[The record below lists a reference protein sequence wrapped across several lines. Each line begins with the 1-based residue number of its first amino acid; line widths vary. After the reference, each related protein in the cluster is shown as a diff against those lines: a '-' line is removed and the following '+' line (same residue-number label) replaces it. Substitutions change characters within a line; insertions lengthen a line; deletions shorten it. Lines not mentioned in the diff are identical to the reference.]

1 MGKIFISAD
10 LRILPGQLVL
20 FGDDGSNPVVGYVL
34 QDVSSPAASFRNAGT
49 VTVASALNRVVGFA
63 HDNGLFNGA
72 LFHNE
77 RTGVFR
83 VTSTAINGSAWGFD
97 SGSWS
102 ADFLNDGQFKVT
114 SKYAFATGIET
125 WDSSF
130 RFTNTGAMKIE
141 ARMDA
146 TGVFMANGGEFNN
159 AGTLKVTGNAS
170 SVGAFLRGHNVEKVY
185 NSGQLIAESKN
196 GVSIALYVQQFG
208 DTTALIFN
216 SGVIQGDYAIVS
228 DDYGV
233 SPSAKSIQIVDNTGQ
248 IKGDVDLGLNNDIVR
263 NSGTIVG
270 GVYLGE
276 GDDLYQGV
284 TGRLNGG
291 VSGGGGNDTL
301 LGGDS
306 AERFFGDAG
315 LDEIRG
321 GAGNDSIDGGR
332 GSDVLD
338 GGEGKDT
345 LSFQTA
351 TAAISVDLA
360 AGTARG
366 DGTDTI
372 RNFEIVVGSA
382 YADRISGS
390 DNADVLEG
398 ADGAD
403 ILIGG
408 AGADILIGDQLGD
421 TLTGGAGDDRFLFS
435 RGDGAD
441 IVTDFSAGGLEDSLQ
456 IYGYT
461 AYQSLQQQGADT
473 LVVLSATDSI
483 LLKSVQASSLTGGDI
498 RFHAEQLTPP
508 PARPEPSAGIDVR
521 SDLIVTAVE
530 SLEVGG
536 RVGFYLNEPVPF
548 GTASIFNSGNIRMA
562 GPDATIGIRP
572 MEGLYFWSVFA
583 NLPGARFEVA
593 SRGAYESVG
602 MAADGAS
609 PWIYNGGQLTVS
621 AEAGNA
627 RGFYTY

>member
-216 SGVIQGDYAIVS
+216 SGVLQGDYAIVS

-291 VSGGGGNDTL
+291 VSGGGGNDTI

-382 YADRISGS
+382 YADHISGS

-435 RGDGAD
+435 RGGRRRHRHRLFSRRPGGQPAD
-441 IVTDFSAGGLEDSLQ
+441 LWLHSLSVPAAAGGGHPGRAVRDRQYSAEISAGLFPDRGRHP
-456 IYGYT
+456 
-461 AYQSLQQQGADT
+461 
-473 LVVLSATDSI
+473 LSCRATDTATG
-483 LLKSVQASSLTGGDI
+483 QAGAIS
-498 RFHAEQLTPP
+498 RNR
-508 PARPEPSAGIDVR
+508 RPQRPHR
-521 SDLIVTAVE
+521 S
-530 SLEVGG
+530 GG
-536 RVGFYLNEPVPF
+536 RVSRGRRQGGLLSE
-548 GTASIFNSGNIRMA
+548 RA
-562 GPDATIGIRP
+562 GPLRN
-572 MEGLYFWSVFA
+572 GLDLQFGKH
-583 NLPGARFEVA
+583 P
-593 SRGAYESVG
+593 RGGS
-602 MAADGAS
+602 
-609 PWIYNGGQLTVS
+609 
-621 AEAGNA
+621 
-627 RGFYTY
+627 